1 MRIEICGEDIPVD
14 IDGIPGTTSKKI
26 VVQMPNNLSAEQIT
40 KIKND
45 GQILSALFDES
56 GDKINQALQSIHSK
70 DPESARALLNEIGMT
85 EQAFAEKGGG
95 AALAIAVAIGLLL
108 YSQSAY

>member
-1 MRIEICGEDIPVD
+1 MRIEICGDEIPVD

-26 VVQMPNNLSAEQIT
+26 VVQMPDSLSSEQIT

-45 GQILSALFDES
+45 GQILSDLFAQS
-56 GDKINQALQSIHSK
+56 GDEINQALQYIYSNE
-70 DPESARALLNEIGMT
+70 PEKARALLNQIGMT
-85 EQAFAEKGGG
+85 EKAFSEKGGG